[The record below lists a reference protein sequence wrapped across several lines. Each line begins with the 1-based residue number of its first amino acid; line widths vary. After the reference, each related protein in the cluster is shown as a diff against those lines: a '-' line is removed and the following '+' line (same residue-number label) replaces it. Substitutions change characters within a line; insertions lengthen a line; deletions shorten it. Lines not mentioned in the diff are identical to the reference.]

1 MKTNAA
7 ISSTTHVPRHQHP
20 IRSALG
26 LIVLAGLITAV
37 IVATTVEI
45 LGGAMTGTWPTG
57 TTHLIAVLLA
67 IPIGYAVAMTVAISE
82 LARGMDASFERI
94 VTEMQGIRARATQ
107 AAEVQIASEDRHVA
121 GQGIEDIPQVTK
133 SAPPTG
139 LMAGL
144 MEGVEYERVE
154 TSVRALP
161 HASQN

>member
-1 MKTNAA
+1 
-7 ISSTTHVPRHQHP
+7 
-20 IRSALG
+20 

-57 TTHLIAVLLA
+57 TTQLIAVLLA
-67 IPIGYAVAMTVAISE
+67 IPIGYAVAMTVAVSE

-94 VTEMQGIRARATQ
+94 VTEMLGMSARATH
-107 AAEVQIASEDRHVA
+107 AAEVQVVAEDRHVTD
-121 GQGIEDIPQVTK
+121 QQIEGVPDVTK
-133 SAPPTG
+133 SMPPPG

-144 MEGVEYERVE
+144 MEGIEYERVE

-161 HASQN
+161 PASQN